1 MNDFK
6 INWHRSINFGD
17 QLNPYI
23 INHFLGFYPEKYEI
37 WNERLGKHEYL
48 TSEIGRAHV

>member
-1 MNDFK
+1 MADFK

-23 INHFLGFYPEKYEI
+23 INHFLGFYPEVLFNKILPGVVNMY
-37 WNERLGKHEYL
+37 
-48 TSEIGRAHV
+48 